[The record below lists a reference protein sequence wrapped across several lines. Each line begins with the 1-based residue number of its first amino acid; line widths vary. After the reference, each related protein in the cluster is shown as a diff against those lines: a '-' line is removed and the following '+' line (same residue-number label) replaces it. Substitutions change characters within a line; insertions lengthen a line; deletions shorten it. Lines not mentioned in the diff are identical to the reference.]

1 MQKKRARLIAR
12 VGSSVGRTAGGPWGS
27 LHKHKVGLRI
37 CSGTLKL
44 CKFFL
49 YRIIRV
55 MLDSRKIIN
64 DLCIRFSN
72 ALNIFILTR
81 DLRSSKISPSF
92 SIADAAVW
100 QYALIAFQFNG
111 KFQKQKSFNAPSYN
125 NDSLVSVWQIKV
137 QCVLVSI
144 AKADYF
150 SHVYLAA
157 VKVTVYHDKTV
168 TKAS

>member
-1 MQKKRARLIAR
+1 MRKPTQTQ
-12 VGSSVGRTAGGPWGS
+12 GRTANLYWSPKIMQIFS
-27 LHKHKVGLRI
+27 LSDHSSHAGFAENNKWLVHSILEGFENI
-37 CSGTLKL
+37 Y
-44 CKFFL
+44 FN
-49 YRIIRV
+49 
-55 MLDSRKIIN
+55 LD
-64 DLCIRFSN
+64 LG
-72 ALNIFILTR
+72 
-81 DLRSSKISPSF
+81 SSKISPSF

-125 NDSLVSVWQIKV
+125 NDSLVSVWQIKA

-157 VKVTVYHDKTV
+157 VKVTVYHDKSVIKIQLT
-168 TKAS
+168 TYEGSKR